1 VLSGSEPEF
10 LTPEKSFKTSCRI
23 GADPSN
29 LIVEVDAFMQ
39 TSMRHSVDVRVVT
52 FIVTPEIVAE
62 GVGVGVAEG
71 VGVGVAEGV
80 GVGVAEGVG
89 VGVAEGVG
97 VGVAEGVGVGVG
109 VEVLV
114 SEIIA
119 GNDGVGEGVGV
130 GEVPIGSLV

>member
-97 VGVAEGVGVGVG
+97 VGVG

>member
-1 VLSGSEPEF
+1 MLSGSEPEF

-39 TSMRHSVDVRVVT
+39 TSMRHSVDERVVT
-52 FIVTPEIVAE
+52 FIVTPEI
-62 GVGVGVAEG
+62 
-71 VGVGVAEGV
+71 
-80 GVGVAEGVG
+80 VAEGVG

>member
-1 VLSGSEPEF
+1 MLSGSEPEF

-39 TSMRHSVDVRVVT
+39 TSIRHSVDVRVVT
-52 FIVTPEIVAE
+52 FIVTPEIVDVGGVVGVAE
-62 GVGVGVAEG
+62 GEGVGVAEG
-71 VGVGVAEGV
+71 EGVGVAEG
-80 GVGVAEGVG
+80 E
-89 VGVAEGVG
+89 
-97 VGVAEGVGVGVG
+97 GVGVG

-114 SEIIA
+114 SELIA
-119 GNDGVGEGVGV
+119 GTDGVGVGEGVGVGV

>member
-1 VLSGSEPEF
+1 MLSGSEPEF

-39 TSMRHSVDVRVVT
+39 TSIRHSVDVRVVT
-52 FIVTPEIVAE
+52 FIVTPEIVDVG
-62 GVGVGVAEG
+62 GVVGVAEG
-71 VGVGVAEGV
+71 E
-80 GVGVAEGVG
+80 
-89 VGVAEGVG
+89 
-97 VGVAEGVGVGVG
+97 GVGVG

-114 SEIIA
+114 SELIA
-119 GNDGVGEGVGV
+119 GTDGVGVGAGVGVGV

>member
-1 VLSGSEPEF
+1 
-10 LTPEKSFKTSCRI
+10 
-23 GADPSN
+23 
-29 LIVEVDAFMQ
+29 
-39 TSMRHSVDVRVVT
+39 MRHSVDVRVVT
-52 FIVTPEIVAE
+52 FIVTPEI
-62 GVGVGVAEG
+62 
-71 VGVGVAEGV
+71 
-80 GVGVAEGVG
+80 VAEGVG

>member
-1 VLSGSEPEF
+1 MLSGSEPEF

-52 FIVTPEIVAE
+52 FIVKPEI
-62 GVGVGVAEG
+62 
-71 VGVGVAEGV
+71 
-80 GVGVAEGVG
+80 
-89 VGVAEGVG
+89 VAEGVG

>member
-1 VLSGSEPEF
+1 MLSGSEPEF

-52 FIVTPEIVAE
+52 FIVKPEI
-62 GVGVGVAEG
+62 
-71 VGVGVAEGV
+71 VAEGV

>member
-1 VLSGSEPEF
+1 MLSGSEPEF

-71 VGVGVAEGV
+71 VGVGV
-80 GVGVAEGVG
+80 
-89 VGVAEGVG
+89 
-97 VGVAEGVGVGVG
+97 G

>member
-89 VGVAEGVG
+89 VGV
-97 VGVAEGVGVGVG
+97 G

>member
-52 FIVTPEIVAE
+52 FIVKPEI
-62 GVGVGVAEG
+62 
-71 VGVGVAEGV
+71 VAEGV

>member
-52 FIVTPEIVAE
+52 FIVKPEI
-62 GVGVGVAEG
+62 VAEG

>member
-1 VLSGSEPEF
+1 
-10 LTPEKSFKTSCRI
+10 
-23 GADPSN
+23 
-29 LIVEVDAFMQ
+29 
-39 TSMRHSVDVRVVT
+39 MRHSVDVRVVT
-52 FIVTPEIVAE
+52 FIVKPEI
-62 GVGVGVAEG
+62 
-71 VGVGVAEGV
+71 VAEGV

>member
-52 FIVTPEIVAE
+52 FMVTPEI
-62 GVGVGVAEG
+62 
-71 VGVGVAEGV
+71 
-80 GVGVAEGVG
+80 VAEGVG

>member
-1 VLSGSEPEF
+1 MLSGSEPEF

-39 TSMRHSVDVRVVT
+39 TSIRHSVDVRVVT
-52 FIVTPEIVAE
+52 FIVTPEIVDVGGVVGVAE
-62 GVGVGVAEG
+62 GEGVGVAEG
-71 VGVGVAEGV
+71 EGVGVAEG
-80 GVGVAEGVG
+80 E
-89 VGVAEGVG
+89 
-97 VGVAEGVGVGVG
+97 GVGVG

-114 SEIIA
+114 SELIA
-119 GNDGVGEGVGV
+119 GTDGVGVGAGVGV

>member
-52 FIVTPEIVAE
+52 FIVKPEI
-62 GVGVGVAEG
+62 
-71 VGVGVAEGV
+71 
-80 GVGVAEGVG
+80 VAEGVG